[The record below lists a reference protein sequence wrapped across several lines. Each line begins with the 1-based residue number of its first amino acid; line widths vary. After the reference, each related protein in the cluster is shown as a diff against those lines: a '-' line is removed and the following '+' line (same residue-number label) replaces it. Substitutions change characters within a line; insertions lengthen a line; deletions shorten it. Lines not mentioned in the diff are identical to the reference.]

1 MDPIADLVRQLE
13 PETPPPSEDVR
24 ARQRGALIRSMGLAE
39 EGRPASRRGRSR
51 HKGWF
56 LAITG
61 AAAAVVVVTILL
73 PRSSPSPLPSVSTS
87 AVLTAITRTL
97 ANTGN
102 DIEEVQSST
111 AGTPLSVTSWV
122 DLSTGACRTDTSVNG
137 RPSVTIF
144 VERGKA
150 VFIDHDLREWW
161 SRSTEG
167 VACKPLTPQ
176 TIEHD
181 LAAGHYAVDG
191 HTILDGQASLKLVSM
206 SATTGPHPV
215 MQSTTLWVDAATY
228 LPIQSI
234 SNGHLAEKTTFTWL
248 PSTPTNATTLK
259 VTVPANFRQVAFP
272 TPERRSGG

>member
-1 MDPIADLVRQLE
+1 
-13 PETPPPSEDVR
+13 
-24 ARQRGALIRSMGLAE
+24 
-39 EGRPASRRGRSR
+39 
-51 HKGWF
+51 
-56 LAITG
+56 
-61 AAAAVVVVTILL
+61 VVVATILV
-73 PRSSPSPLPSVSTS
+73 PRSSPSPFPTVSTS

-111 AGTPLSVTSWV
+111 AGTPLSATSWV
-122 DLSTGACRTDTSVNG
+122 DLSTGACRTDASVNG
-137 RPSVTIF
+137 RPTVTIF
-144 VERGKA
+144 VEQGTA
-150 VFIDHDLREWW
+150 VFINRDLREWW

-181 LAAGHYAVDG
+181 LAAGHYTVDG
-191 HTILDGQASLKLVSM
+191 HAILDGQASLKLVSR

-215 MQSTTLWVDAATY
+215 TQLTTLWVDAATY

-248 PSTPTNATTLK
+248 PSTPTNVATLK
-259 VTVPANFRQVAFP
+259 IAVPADFRQVAP
-272 TPERRSGG
+272 PAPERQSGG